1 MDTLSR
7 TQPAASHSGVAA
19 PRKILFA
26 RNVKDQLE
34 FRPGAT
40 IIKQGDAGPG
50 FFVLE
55 KGSVEV
61 FKDELMLSVLMFP
74 GTVFGELSDILD
86 KPRTCTIK
94 ARTPTVVTK
103 YEVQDMESIIK
114 EHPEIAL
121 KIFKTLANRLDRTT
135 QKLADLS
142 RSTMFWSEEDES

>member
-1 MDTLSR
+1 MSTFVKEELS
-7 TQPAASHSGVAA
+7 
-19 PRKILFA
+19 
-26 RNVKDQLE
+26 

-40 IIKQGDAGPG
+40 IIKQGDSGPG

-61 FKDELMLSVLMFP
+61 YKDDLMLSVLMFP

-103 YEVQDMESIIK
+103 YEVQDMEAIIR
-114 EHPEIAL
+114 EHPDIAL
-121 KIFKTLANRLDRTT
+121 KIFKTLAGRLERTT

-142 RSTMFWSEEDES
+142 RATMLWSEEDADS